1 MKRNV
6 RSHAGNMLQ
15 VAQMLGIP
23 HVIQEH
29 TTLNEKLT
37 ILADQ
42 IPATGRPN
50 LQYFCIG
57 YGGHKGTLG
66 KNNTYLSTSIDHYPD
81 HAALYK
87 MLPFVLREFGND
99 LTTAQRDKYRLRSI
113 ITLDDGSRYIAY
125 YLKKIDLSNVTVRSQ
140 KNVRDPNGLITT
152 TDYVPDASALNPQQ
166 PDINTNNSN
175 QVVTS
180 TIFLSA
186 NAELDISL
194 NEVDCAEL
202 LDVARI
208 LFKDEAY
215 ALVSEYGLVSGVDV
229 PAQGSNGQGG
239 TIQYTEVIAAQ
250 IVDFMTNRGSGAD
263 DDDKGIT
270 CLVNYGATE
279 PLLADSGVNA
289 TTV

>member
-15 VAQMLGIP
+15 VAQMLGIA
-23 HVIQEH
+23 HVVQEH
-29 TTLNEKLT
+29 TTLNEKFNVLP
-37 ILADQ
+37 DQ
-42 IPATGRPN
+42 IPQTGRPN
-50 LQYFCIG
+50 MQYFCIG
-57 YGGHKGTLG
+57 FGGHKGILG
-66 KNNTYLSTSIDHYPD
+66 KNNTFLSTSIDHYPD

-87 MLPFVLREFGND
+87 HIPFVLREIGND
-99 LTTAQRDKYRLRSI
+99 LTADQRAKYRLRSI

-125 YLKKIDLSNVTVRSQ
+125 YLKKIELSNVVVRSQ
-140 KNVRDPNGLITT
+140 KNTRDEAGLITT
-152 TDYVPDASALNPQQ
+152 SDYVPDASVLNPQQ
-166 PDINTNNSN
+166 PELNTNNID

-180 TIFLSA
+180 TTFLSA
-186 NAELDISL
+186 NAELDLSL
-194 NEVDCAEL
+194 NELDCSEL

-208 LFKDEAY
+208 LYKDEAY
-215 ALVSEYGLVSGVDV
+215 ALVSEYGLVAGIDV
-229 PAQGSNGQGG
+229 PAQGSTGAGG
-239 TIQYTEVIAAQ
+239 TIQYTEVVAAQ

-279 PLLADSGVNA
+279 PLLADSGANA